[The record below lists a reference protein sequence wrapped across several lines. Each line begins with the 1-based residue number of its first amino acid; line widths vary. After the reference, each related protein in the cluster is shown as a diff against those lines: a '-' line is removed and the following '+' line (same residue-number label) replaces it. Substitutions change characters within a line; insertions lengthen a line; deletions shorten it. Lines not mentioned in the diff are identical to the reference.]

1 MQIENSAIA
10 AARDEAVAGMNRLFA
25 KVDRDVC
32 AALVPVQARAKELDA
47 QIIEAQEQLEHV
59 QRERERYLERFKSLT
74 LCFNGT
80 RHMSSLGSAHDV
92 EEGLGA
98 PEQPPEVDGRATST
112 EASEMAGDIGTL
124 DDRSPA
130 KQGTPRIGDSPLPIR
145 RAEPEA
151 PAAVEP
157 CTPAS
162 KDPPASERS
171 NPPTLIPSAARSPPD
186 GLTSTPAAG
195 TKRPLEPSTE
205 LSAKQGVGRSIFATP
220 SPVTKGH
227 AACGGSEP
235 FELVEPAR
243 SVPPVV

>member
-1 MQIENSAIA
+1 MQIENGAIA

-92 EEGLGA
+92 EE
-98 PEQPPEVDGRATST
+98 VDGRATST

-186 GLTSTPAAG
+186 RLASPPAAG
-195 TKRPLEPSTE
+195 TKRPLPVEPSTE
-205 LSAKQGVGRSIFATP
+205 LSATAKQGVGRSIFATP
-220 SPVTKGH
+220 SP

-235 FELVEPAR
+235 FEIVGPAR

>member
-1 MQIENSAIA
+1 MQIENGAIA

-98 PEQPPEVDGRATST
+98 PEQPEVDGHATST

-186 GLTSTPAAG
+186 GLASTPAAG

-220 SPVTKGH
+220 YP

-235 FELVEPAR
+235 FEIVEPAR

>member
-1 MQIENSAIA
+1 MRTVAVA
-10 AARDEAVAGMNRLFA
+10 AAAAVAYAYG
-25 KVDRDVC
+25 DG
-32 AALVPVQARAKELDA
+32 AALRRLKEAERWLYEKAPPPSTWEVTSKRDLAPSSKWSDLSSGNSKRVRATTYASRPVVVTEARAKELDA

-98 PEQPPEVDGRATST
+98 PEQPEVDGRATST

-151 PAAVEP
+151 PAA
-157 CTPAS
+157 AL
-162 KDPPASERS
+162 ER
-171 NPPTLIPSAARSPPD
+171 RHSP
-186 GLTSTPAAG
+186 GW
-195 TKRPLEPSTE
+195 
-205 LSAKQGVGRSIFATP
+205 
-220 SPVTKGH
+220 
-227 AACGGSEP
+227 
-235 FELVEPAR
+235 PAR
-243 SVPPVV
+243 RR

>member
-1 MQIENSAIA
+1 MQIENGAIA

-98 PEQPPEVDGRATST
+98 PEQPEVDGRATST

-130 KQGTPRIGDSPLPIR
+130 KQGTPRIGDSPLPNR

-186 GLTSTPAAG
+186 GLASTPAAG
-195 TKRPLEPSTE
+195 TKRPLPVEPSTE

-220 SPVTKGH
+220 SP

-235 FELVEPAR
+235 FEIVGPAR

>member
-1 MQIENSAIA
+1 MQIENGAIA

-92 EEGLGA
+92 EE
-98 PEQPPEVDGRATST
+98 VDGRATST

-171 NPPTLIPSAARSPPD
+171 NPPTLIPSACSPPD
-186 GLTSTPAAG
+186 GLASTPAAG

-220 SPVTKGH
+220 SP

-235 FELVEPAR
+235 FEIVGPAR